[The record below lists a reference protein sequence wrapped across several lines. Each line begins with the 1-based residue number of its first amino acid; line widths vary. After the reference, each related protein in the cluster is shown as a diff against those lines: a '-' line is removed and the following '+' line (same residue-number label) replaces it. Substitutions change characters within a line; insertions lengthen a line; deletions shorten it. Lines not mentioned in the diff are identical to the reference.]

1 MTHVIRD
8 DSYPP
13 SCGKYSRKS
22 SDCRTGRA
30 SYRPV
35 GGYLRIRS
43 NFQKAHDRIGRGF
56 FFTLEKFKMNKTT
69 DTPRNK
75 QTETKG
81 KLGDSMLGSEILVKA
96 LEKEGVDTIFAY
108 PGGASME
115 LHQALTHSKQIR
127 TILPRHEQGGSFAAE
142 GYARATGKVG
152 VCMAT
157 SGPGATNLVT
167 GIADAYMDS
176 IPLVTVTGQVPQAM
190 IGKGG
195 FQETDFYGMTLPVVK
210 HSFLVTDVTEIPTII
225 RQAFKIANSG
235 RPGPVV
241 VDIPKNIQQTRAQA
255 FFPDDVNIEGFDPE
269 SKKISDLELN
279 EIIGLIEKSKRPL
292 LYVGGGIISADASDA
307 LRKFVDATGI
317 PVTTTIMGLG
327 AFPET
332 HKLSLR
338 WLGMHG
344 SAYAN
349 WAVSG
354 EFEKDKEGNSVK
366 VTDGSD
372 LLLALGVRFDDRVTG
387 KVEKFC
393 ENGTIVHIDID
404 PSEINK
410 NRTVTLPIIS
420 DVKYALERLAE
431 MVSER
436 PLQTKFDSWQN
447 QVRDWKEKA
456 PFGYHVTEEVMKS
469 QHMKDHLSGSAN
481 EVILP
486 QMVIDE
492 LYKLTEGDAILTTG
506 VGQHQMWSCQY
517 FLSENPRQVLT
528 SAGLGA
534 MGFGYPAALGAKVAR
549 PDKQVIDIDGDG
561 SFLMNVQELATAK
574 IEKIAAKAIILN
586 NQHLGMVVQWED
598 RFYAGNRGHTYLGN
612 PDDMKQIYPDYV
624 EMIKGF
630 GLPVERVMF
639 KRDLKAAIQRML
651 DSDEAYVLDVVVP
664 YTEHVLPFIPAGH
677 TVADMIWKE

>member
-1 MTHVIRD
+1 
-8 DSYPP
+8 
-13 SCGKYSRKS
+13 
-22 SDCRTGRA
+22 
-30 SYRPV
+30 
-35 GGYLRIRS
+35 
-43 NFQKAHDRIGRGF
+43 
-56 FFTLEKFKMNKTT
+56 MNKTT
-69 DTPRNK
+69 DKPKNM

-81 KLGDSMLGSEILVKA
+81 KLGASMLGCEILVKA
-96 LEKEGVDTIFAY
+96 LEEEGVDTIFAY

-115 LHQALTHSKQIR
+115 FHQALTHSEQIR

-176 IPLVTVTGQVPQAM
+176 IPLVAVTGQVPQAM

-210 HSFLVTDVTEIPTII
+210 HSFLVTDVNEIPTVVK
-225 RQAFKIANSG
+225 QAFKIASSG

-241 VDIPKNIQQTRAQA
+241 IDIPKNIQQTRAQA
-255 FFPDDVNIEGFDPE
+255 LFPDEVNIEGFDPE

-292 LYVGGGIISADASDA
+292 LYVGGGIISADASAA
-307 LRKFVDATGI
+307 LRKLVDATGI
-317 PVTTTIMGLG
+317 PITTTIMGLG

-332 HKLSLR
+332 HELSLR

-344 SAYAN
+344 SAAAN

-354 EFEKDKEGNSVK
+354 EFEKDKAGQPIK
-366 VTDGSD
+366 VADGAD

-393 ENGTIVHIDID
+393 EHGTIVHIDID

-410 NRTVTLPIIS
+410 NRKVTLPIVS

-431 MVSER
+431 MVKAR
-436 PLQTKFDSWQN
+436 PLQTKFDSWQK
-447 QVRDWKEKA
+447 QVGTWKEKA
-456 PFGYHVTEEVMKS
+456 PFGYNVTEEVMKS
-469 QHMKDHLSGSAN
+469 QHMKDHLAGSEN

-486 QMVIDE
+486 QMVIEE
-492 LYKLTEGDAILTTG
+492 LYKLTGGDAILTTG

-624 EMIKGF
+624 EMVKGF

-639 KRDLKAAIQRML
+639 KRDLKSALQRML
-651 DSDEAYVLDVVVP
+651 DSDEAYILDVVVP
-664 YTEHVLPFIPAGH
+664 YTEHVLPFIPAGQ
-677 TVADMIWKE
+677 TVAEMIWKE